1 MKTGELMFKA
11 NDALERAKA
20 KLAASTQFI
29 ELHKAAAQKAVAAF
43 NSAVAKIKEQEAEL
57 KDKEDL
63 IAYLESREATFRCNH
78 RRADEFFKSGVQ
90 DHRRGCL
97 DGWRK
102 RQLA

>member
-1 MKTGELMFKA
+1 MFKA

-63 IAYLESREATFRCNH
+63 ITYLESREAVFVATIEELTSFLNQ
-78 RRADEFFKSGVQ
+78 AFKIIDEGASMGGVK
-90 DHRRGCL
+90 DSSPEVV
-97 DGWRK
+97 
-102 RQLA
+102 A